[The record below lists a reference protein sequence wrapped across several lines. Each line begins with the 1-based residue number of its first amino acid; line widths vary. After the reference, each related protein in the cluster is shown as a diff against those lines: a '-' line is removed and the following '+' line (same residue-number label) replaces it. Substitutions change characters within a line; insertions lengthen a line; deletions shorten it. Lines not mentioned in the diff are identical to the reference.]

1 MKHIQYSKMNIQTKM
16 IRFYF
21 MLFVFALSRVGVN
34 AQSSIR
40 EVLKIVNDCSF
51 PYKEGKLAKRGPGC
65 MLDNKNVIVP
75 NRLYTDVQCAEY
87 ILADDYDTMPIGYA
101 KFKLPDSFYMLVV
114 NLGNN
119 IDYQTDELVLV
130 DKNYNVTDALVAKV
144 YAFPGTIVKQYYIN
158 EDGSIVVI
166 TLKPVSSASLSM
178 LEFTQFTG
186 QRVDETYKVVN
197 GKFALVSTRKYK
209 EKVYTY
215 SQLSS
220 KTYNLWDGN
229 EQPVD

>member
-1 MKHIQYSKMNIQTKM
+1 MKM

-130 DKNYNVTDALVAKV
+130 DKNYSVTDALVAKV

-166 TLKPVSSASLSM
+166 TLRPVSSASLSM
-178 LEFTQFTG
+178 LGFTQFTG
-186 QRVDETYKVVN
+186 QRIDETYKVVN

>member
-1 MKHIQYSKMNIQTKM
+1 M
-16 IRFYF
+16 
-21 MLFVFALSRVGVN
+21 
-34 AQSSIR
+34 
-40 EVLKIVNDCSF
+40 
-51 PYKEGKLAKRGPGC
+51 
-65 MLDNKNVIVP
+65 
-75 NRLYTDVQCAEY
+75 QCTEY
-87 ILADDYDTMPIGYA
+87 MLADDYDTMPTTYA
-101 KFKLPDSFYMLVV
+101 KFRLPDAGNTLVALE
-114 NLGNN
+114 LGGN
-119 IDYQTDELVLV
+119 IDNLTDELILV
-130 DKNYNVTDALVAKV
+130 DKNYNVTDALVTKV

-178 LEFTQFTG
+178 LEFTQFIG
-186 QRVDETYKVVN
+186 QRIDETYKVVN

>member
-130 DKNYNVTDALVAKV
+130 DKNY
-144 YAFPGTIVKQYYIN
+144 
-158 EDGSIVVI
+158 S
-166 TLKPVSSASLSM
+166 
-178 LEFTQFTG
+178 
-186 QRVDETYKVVN
+186 
-197 GKFALVSTRKYK
+197 KYK

>member
-1 MKHIQYSKMNIQTKM
+1 MKM

-130 DKNYNVTDALVAKV
+130 DKNYNVTDALVA
-144 YAFPGTIVKQYYIN
+144 
-158 EDGSIVVI
+158 SIVVI

-186 QRVDETYKVVN
+186 QRIDETYKVVN

>member
-144 YAFPGTIVKQYYIN
+144 YAFP
-158 EDGSIVVI
+158 IVVI

-186 QRVDETYKVVN
+186 QRIDETYKVVN